1 MWNDQDDFP
10 LDASESKDTDGD
22 GIGDN
27 TDPDINNDGFPEGK
41 SFISDV
47 LTPQSGGLESTW
59 KIINIEMYP
68 YSWVKVFSPDGSLV
82 FKDINYKNDWKGAH
96 YKTGKALPTGPYLY
110 QVYIGEKEEPLT
122 GWVYIFN

>member
-1 MWNDQDDFP
+1 
-10 LDASESKDTDGD
+10 
-22 GIGDN
+22 
-27 TDPDINNDGFPEGK
+27 
-41 SFISDV
+41 
-47 LTPQSGGLESTW
+47 
-59 KIINIEMYP
+59 MYP